1 MIDLRPLLA
10 RGRPQPALGTG
21 AHGQSG
27 RRPRKLCIETC
38 LRERFPRPRPLPAL
52 GSQKEGPAAQRRS
65 HKSARL
71 HAPQI
76 PATACFLFDTTLLP
90 APRRAKN
97 GSRQLRPIRVA
108 KRKPVI
114 DKKCAA
120 GSVSRRQGKPGR
132 REQATPASKDR
143 SPGAPARER
152 GSKNAVF
159 TGPLYSGYSLFTE
172 KGVLW
177 NHRPSASR
185 SRLRHAIRGRRKESP
200 SP

>member
-120 GSVSRRQGKPGR
+120 GSVSRRQG
-132 REQATPASKDR
+132 
-143 SPGAPARER
+143 AREP
-152 GSKNAVF
+152 GSKGASDRIASRFEGIV
-159 TGPLYSGYSLFTE
+159 GARKDGKRVASVCPVCRLYSSLTIRLLLLYR
-172 KGVLW
+172 KG
-177 NHRPSASR
+177 RP
-185 SRLRHAIRGRRKESP
+185 LESQAFR
-200 SP
+200 